1 MRTFAIFALV
11 IAAVVALAQG
21 KRLNSPPKSW
31 KPQMYYSAVDERL
44 GSIQCDACKD
54 VLGFLESRILAKG
67 CDVGTNILCD
77 GITDFLAP
85 VCDFIVDHACS
96 FVSDELRKHIPNSD
110 ICDHIHLC

>member
-1 MRTFAIFALV
+1 MACLTCHVPRLAEHLPHQTNATSLPLLPLV
-11 IAAVVALAQG
+11 LPVPTV
-21 KRLNSPPKSW
+21 
-31 KPQMYYSAVDERL
+31 
-44 GSIQCDACKD
+44 
-54 VLGFLESRILAKG
+54 
-67 CDVGTNILCD
+67 LCD

>member
-1 MRTFAIFALV
+1 MGV

-96 FVSDELRKHIPNSD
+96 FVSDELASTS
-110 ICDHIHLC
+110 LTATSVTT